1 MSRITAFFSSL
12 YRGLQ
17 SIGEGFSS
25 ISRSFMNDSPERYH
39 RQTNR
44 YIGDLNNHLEDVYR
58 HANNLSSN
66 KLTPEELERQITL
79 AKIIP
84 TNPDGSDYAEVA
96 RKNNENIQQYW
107 TNTMGY
113 LNRAI
118 DRVKNEQGSSNKTK
132 NNG

>member
-1 MSRITAFFSSL
+1 MSRLTSFFSSI
-12 YRGLQ
+12 YRGFQ

-25 ISRSFMNDSPERYH
+25 ISQAFTKASPERYH
-39 RQTNR
+39 RQSNR
-44 YIGDLNNHLEDVYR
+44 YITDLNKHLEDVYR
-58 HANNLSSN
+58 HTNNLSSN
-66 KLTPEELERQITL
+66 KLTPEELEKQIAL

-84 TNPDGSDYAEVA
+84 TNPDGSNYEEVA
-96 RKNNENIQQYW
+96 RRNNENIQQYW

-118 DRVKNEQGSSNKTK
+118 DRVKNEQGASNKTK